1 MSAIAAANPIKP
13 TNKAFSAFAVA
24 IILCIHSFSTFAQAP
39 AETAENTEAPAV
51 VSETSSSARSSE
63 APLYPSRDIRDKTLL
78 ANAIDDEAQWLETEH
93 GKILALYRPTEAKLT
108 RGVLIL
114 FHAAE
119 NPQLWPPMLE
129 NLRAN
134 LPRYGW
140 ETLALSLPQK
150 YPTAIPTRPS
160 SSAASAS
167 SASAEATAE
176 IAATTDPATQENAA
190 ASSSAEAVSASSAAS
205 STVPRDVLIETYVN
219 AVFAFLE
226 EKGQLNRVILVDNS
240 SAYQVLQ
247 KLIAQVQ
254 ENKRDKD
261 TLDGP
266 LQALVITNLQQQEPI
281 NKSELEAIFSSE
293 NLPVQDIF
301 FAPDNAE
308 QTESRELHRAVAMRK
323 KVDSYQQILSDNP
336 SKLVEQDHQSFLL
349 GRVRGFM
356 QQKADG
362 SETKSSD
369 SGRNNQSNNER
380 RN

>member
-1 MSAIAAANPIKP
+1 MPAIAAPDPIKP
-13 TNKAFSAFAVA
+13 ANKAISAFVVAV
-24 IILCIHSFSTFAQAP
+24 ILCIHSLSTFAQAP

-51 VSETSSSARSSE
+51 ANETSSSARSSE
-63 APLYPSRDIRDKTLL
+63 APIYPSRDIRDKTLL

-93 GKILALYRPTEAKLT
+93 GKILALYRPTEAKVT

-150 YPTAIPTRPS
+150 YPAAIPTRPS

-176 IAATTDPATQENAA
+176 TAETTNPATQENAVASSTEA
-190 ASSSAEAVSASSAAS
+190 ASSSSAAS
-205 STVPRDVLIETYVN
+205 STVPRDLLIETYVN
-219 AVFAFLE
+219 AAFAFLE

-240 SAYQVLQ
+240 AAYQVLQ
-247 KLIAQVQ
+247 KLIPQAQ

-293 NLPVQDIF
+293 KLPVQDIF

-323 KVDSYQQILSDNP
+323 KVDSYQQILLDNP
-336 SKLVEQDHQSFLL
+336 SKVVEQDHQSFLL

-356 QQKADG
+356 QQKAAG
-362 SETKSSD
+362 SESKKQEEATNGEQK
-369 SGRNNQSNNER
+369 Q
-380 RN
+380 

>member
-1 MSAIAAANPIKP
+1 MPAIAAPDPIKP
-13 TNKAFSAFAVA
+13 ANKAISAFVVAV
-24 IILCIHSFSTFAQAP
+24 ILCIHSLSTFAQAP

-51 VSETSSSARSSE
+51 ASETSSSARSSE
-63 APLYPSRDIRDKTLL
+63 APIYPSRDIRDKTLL

-93 GKILALYRPTEAKLT
+93 GKILALYRPTEAKVT

-150 YPTAIPTRPS
+150 YPAAIPTRPS

-176 IAATTDPATQENAA
+176 TAETTNPATQENAVASSTEA
-190 ASSSAEAVSASSAAS
+190 ASSSSAAS
-205 STVPRDVLIETYVN
+205 STVPRDLLIETYVN
-219 AVFAFLE
+219 AAFAFLE

-247 KLIAQVQ
+247 KLIPQAQ

-293 NLPVQDIF
+293 KLPVQDIF

-323 KVDSYQQILSDNP
+323 KMDSYQQILLDNP
-336 SKLVEQDHQSFLL
+336 SKFVEQDHQSFLL

-356 QQKADG
+356 QQKAAG
-362 SETKSSD
+362 SESKKQEEATNGEQK
-369 SGRNNQSNNER
+369 Q
-380 RN
+380 

>member
-1 MSAIAAANPIKP
+1 MRPIADLWPTTQINLRVTFTVAMLIICLFSPNLIAQEPDANSETSAA
-13 TNKAFSAFAVA
+13 S
-24 IILCIHSFSTFAQAP
+24 
-39 AETAENTEAPAV
+39 
-51 VSETSSSARSSE
+51 SETSSSSKSSE
-63 APLYPSRDIRDKTLL
+63 APLYESRDIRDKTLL
-78 ANAIDDEAQWLETEH
+78 AKAVEDEAQWLETEH
-93 GKILALYRPTEAKLT
+93 GKILALYRPTEAKVT

-150 YPTAIPTRPS
+150 YPAAIPERPS
-160 SSAASAS
+160 SSSANAS
-167 SASAEATAE
+167 SASTEAAAGVPDTAAPAAEE
-176 IAATTDPATQENAA
+176 TTAA
-190 ASSSAEAVSASSAAS
+190 ASSTDAFSSSSAAS
-205 STVPRDVLIETYVN
+205 STVPRDLLIETYVN
-219 AVFAFLE
+219 AAFTFLE

-247 KLIAQVQ
+247 KLISQIQ
-254 ENKRDKD
+254 ENKRNED

-266 LQALVITNLQQQEPI
+266 LQALVITNLQQQEPL
-281 NKSELEAIFSSE
+281 NKLELETIFGAE
-293 NLPVQDIF
+293 KLPVQDIF

-308 QTESRELHRAVAMRK
+308 QSESRDLHRAIAMRK
-323 KVDSYQQILSDNP
+323 KVDSYQQILLDNP
-336 SKLVEQDHQSFLL
+336 PKLVEQDHQSFLL

-362 SETKSSD
+362 SEAKSPDRSKSNEAN
-369 SGRNNQSNNER
+369 SGSKN
-380 RN
+380 

>member
-1 MSAIAAANPIKP
+1 MNLRSRFTGAMLLVWLLSPN
-13 TNKAFSAFAVA
+13 
-24 IILCIHSFSTFAQAP
+24 LCAQEPDA
-39 AETAENTEAPAV
+39 NTEASAPS
-51 VSETSSSARSSE
+51 SETSSSSKSSE

-78 ANAIDDEAQWLETEH
+78 AKVLDDEAQWLETEH
-93 GKILALYRPTEAKLT
+93 GKVLALYRPTEAKVT

-150 YPTAIPTRPS
+150 YPAAIPARPS
-160 SSAASAS
+160 SSSASAS
-167 SASAEATAE
+167 SASADATAPE
-176 IAATTDPATQENAA
+176 TTEPAATDPATADDSA
-190 ASSSAEAVSASSAAS
+190 ASSAESASASSAAS
-205 STVPRDVLIETYVN
+205 SSVPRDVLIETYIN
-219 AVFAFLE
+219 AAFTFLE
-226 EKGQLNRVILVDNS
+226 EKGQLNRVILTDNS
-240 SAYQVLQ
+240 SVFQVLE
-247 KLIAQVQ
+247 KLIPQVQ

-281 NKSELEAIFSSE
+281 SKSELEAIFGAE
-293 NLPVQDIF
+293 KLPVLDIF
-301 FAPDNAE
+301 FTPDNPE
-308 QTESRELHRAVAMRK
+308 QTEARDLHRAVAMRK
-323 KVDSYQQILSDNP
+323 KLDSYQQLLLDSQP
-336 SKLVEQDHQSFLL
+336 KLIEQDHQSFLL

-362 SETKSSD
+362 SETNSSA
-369 SGRNNQSNNER
+369 SGKNNEA
-380 RN
+380 NTKN

>member
-1 MSAIAAANPIKP
+1 MRSIAYLRPLISMNLRSRFTGAMLLVWLLSPN
-13 TNKAFSAFAVA
+13 
-24 IILCIHSFSTFAQAP
+24 LCAQEPDA
-39 AETAENTEAPAV
+39 NTEASAPS
-51 VSETSSSARSSE
+51 SETSSSSKSSE

-78 ANAIDDEAQWLETEH
+78 AKVLDDEAQWLETEH
-93 GKILALYRPTEAKLT
+93 GKVLALYRPTEAKVT

-150 YPTAIPTRPS
+150 YPAAIPARPS
-160 SSAASAS
+160 SSSASAS
-167 SASAEATAE
+167 SASADATAPE
-176 IAATTDPATQENAA
+176 TTEPAATDPATADDSA
-190 ASSSAEAVSASSAAS
+190 ASSAESASASSAAS
-205 STVPRDVLIETYVN
+205 SSVPRDVLIETYIN
-219 AVFAFLE
+219 AAFTFLE
-226 EKGQLNRVILVDNS
+226 EKGQLNRVILTDNS
-240 SAYQVLQ
+240 SVFQVLE
-247 KLIAQVQ
+247 KLIPQVQ

-281 NKSELEAIFSSE
+281 SKSELEAIFGAE
-293 NLPVQDIF
+293 KLPVLDIF
-301 FAPDNAE
+301 FTPDNPE
-308 QTESRELHRAVAMRK
+308 QTEARDLHRAVAMRK
-323 KVDSYQQILSDNP
+323 KLDSYQQLLLDSQP
-336 SKLVEQDHQSFLL
+336 KLIEQDHQSFLL

-362 SETKSSD
+362 SETNSSA
-369 SGRNNQSNNER
+369 SGKNNEA
-380 RN
+380 NTKN

>member
-1 MSAIAAANPIKP
+1 MPAIAAPDPIKP
-13 TNKAFSAFAVA
+13 ANKAISAFVVAV
-24 IILCIHSFSTFAQAP
+24 ILCIHSLSTFAQAP

-51 VSETSSSARSSE
+51 ASETSSSARSSE
-63 APLYPSRDIRDKTLL
+63 APIYPSRDIRDKTLL

-93 GKILALYRPTEAKLT
+93 GKILALYRPTEAKVT

-150 YPTAIPTRPS
+150 YPAAIPTRPS

-176 IAATTDPATQENAA
+176 TAETTNPATQENAVASSTEA
-190 ASSSAEAVSASSAAS
+190 ASSSSAAS
-205 STVPRDVLIETYVN
+205 STVPRDLLIETYVN
-219 AVFAFLE
+219 AAFAFLE

-247 KLIAQVQ
+247 KLIPQAQ

-293 NLPVQDIF
+293 KLPVQDIF

-323 KVDSYQQILSDNP
+323 KVDSYQQILLDNP
-336 SKLVEQDHQSFLL
+336 SKFVEQDHQSFLL

-356 QQKADG
+356 QQKAAG
-362 SETKSSD
+362 SESKKQEEATNGEQK
-369 SGRNNQSNNER
+369 Q
-380 RN
+380 